1 MSWRRGDED
10 ACDRPG
16 MGRVDVRELR
26 RIAQREAELET
37 ELRHASPA
45 REAEIEAEL
54 ARVVEERERKLEEM
68 WRTRAEWHERRHKR
82 GGRDLHHHHREPS
95 RWHPRSFA
103 EWRMHWKLRRRLFLW
118 FGVAIGIGVG
128 AGHIAHQ
135 MSGGKWWAFG
145 ATIVVLWMA
154 SGMIA
159 FRLTRPLLLVVDA
172 ARRIGEGDLKT
183 RIPLRRQRGELAM
196 LAIAINDMA
205 SRIEKQ
211 LADQRALL
219 AAVSHEL
226 RTPLGHVRV
235 LVETARDTPGGAS
248 PALLDELE
256 REVMELDRLVDRLL
270 ASSRLD
276 FATIERRDADVG
288 ALAVGA
294 VERAGVP
301 PERLAVEGNVT
312 AAVEPTLVR
321 RAIAN
326 LLENA
331 ETHGGGAVAVR
342 VERRDDEVAI
352 EVDDAGPGVAAG
364 DRQRVFSPFER
375 VAHNGENGHGAA
387 NRDGAV
393 DARTG
398 GLGLGLTLV
407 ARIAK
412 AHGGRAWLEERPGG
426 GARVGFS
433 VSIALEQNGVTAE

>member
-1 MSWRRGDED
+1 MRRRWRDDE
-10 ACDRPG
+10 CDERAA
-16 MGRVDVRELR
+16 LR
-26 RIAQREAELET
+26 RDIDDLKDATRREEELEAELADATPE
-37 ELRHASPA
+37 
-45 REAEIEAEL
+45 RERAIEAEL
-54 ARVVEERERKLEEM
+54 AHLTAERERKLESI
-68 WRTRAEWHERRHKR
+68 WRTRVEWHERK
-82 GGRDLHHHHREPS
+82 HHRAKRHFEKHHRHGPP
-95 RWHPRSFA
+95 WHPRSFA

-118 FGVAIGIGVG
+118 FGVAIALGVG

-145 ATIVVLWMA
+145 ATVVVLWMA

-159 FRLTRPLLLVVDA
+159 FRLTRPLMLVVEA
-172 ARRIGEGDLKT
+172 ARRIGDGDLKT

-235 LVETARDTPGGAS
+235 LVETARDTPGGAT
-248 PALLDELE
+248 PAVYDELE

-276 FATIERRDADVG
+276 FATIERRDADIG

-301 PERLAVEGNVT
+301 PERLAVEGDVK
-312 AAVEPTLVR
+312 AAVEPTLVK

-342 VERRDDEVAI
+342 VERREGEVAI
-352 EVDDAGPGVAAG
+352 EVDDAGPGVVSS
-364 DRQRVFSPFER
+364 DRERVFTLFER
-375 VAHNGENGHGAA
+375 GPHHSDGGAIDT
-387 NRDGAV
+387 RS
-393 DARTG
+393 G
-398 GLGLGLTLV
+398 GLGLGLALV
-407 ARIAK
+407 QRIAK
-412 AHGGRAWLEERPGG
+412 AHGGRAWLDERPGG

-433 VSIALEQNGVTAE
+433 VSIVAPSSEVGSASVSNT

>member
-1 MSWRRGDED
+1 MSWRDRDGWCGRGDD
-10 ACDRPG
+10 DVV
-16 MGRVDVRELR
+16 VDD
-26 RIAQREAELET
+26 
-37 ELRHASPA
+37 PA
-45 REAEIEAEL
+45 A
-54 ARVVEERERKLEEM
+54 ERERRLEQI
-68 WRTRAEWHERRHKR
+68 WRARIEWYERK
-82 GGRDLHHHHREPS
+82 HHHGKHHRGKHRHHRHGPP
-95 RWHPRSFA
+95 WHPRSFA

-118 FGVAIGIGVG
+118 FGVAILFGVG
-128 AGHIAHQ
+128 AGHAAHQ
-135 MSGGKWWAFG
+135 MSGGKWWAFV
-145 ATIVVLWMA
+145 ATLAVLWMA
-154 SGMIA
+154 SGAIA
-159 FRLTRPLLLVVDA
+159 YRLTRPLLLVVDA
-172 ARRIGEGDLKT
+172 ARRIGDGDLAT
-183 RIPLRRQRGELAM
+183 RIPLQRQRGELGL

-211 LADQRALL
+211 ISDQRALL

-235 LVETARDTPGGAS
+235 LVETARDTPSGAS

-256 REVMELDRLVDRLL
+256 REVLELDRLVDRLL

-301 PERLAVEGNVT
+301 PERLAVEGNCT

-342 VERRDDEVAI
+342 VERRDGTVAV
-352 EVDDAGPGVAAG
+352 EVDDAGPGVPAA
-364 DRQRVFSPFER
+364 DRARMFAPFER
-375 VAHNGENGHGAA
+375 GARHANGNGEVHAEHSPAPNGNGSG
-387 NRDGAV
+387 NGPI

-398 GLGLGLTLV
+398 GLGLGLALV
-407 ARIAK
+407 ARIAA
-412 AHGGRAWLEERPGG
+412 AHGGRAWIEDRPGG
-426 GARVGFS
+426 GARAGFS
-433 VSIALEQNGVTAE
+433 VSVAGPAGS